1 MYRYQN
7 IVLFSGE
14 YYCRGWQQDST
25 FVHRV
30 MLMCLA
36 GVDLAQLEFYSAEN
50 AGRVHYVMLMCLAG
64 VDLAQLE
71 LYSAEN
77 AGHMGNLTCVKRKAI
92 IQE

>member
-1 MYRYQN
+1 
-7 IVLFSGE
+7 
-14 YYCRGWQQDST
+14 
-25 FVHRV
+25 
-30 MLMCLA
+30 MCLA
-36 GVDLAQLEFYSAEN
+36 GVDLAQLEFYIAEN